1 MGSASSS
8 TGLKHTVTGLSMMRL
23 DSENLDN
30 QGGPYLQPYKSFNQE
45 RVLIIFVFEISPFGS
60 R

>member
-8 TGLKHTVTGLSMMRL
+8 TGLKHTVPGLSMMRL

-30 QGGPYLQPYKSFNQE
+30 QGRPGLQPYKSFNQE
-45 RVLIIFVFEISPFGS
+45 RVLIIFVFEISLFGS